1 LKNSN
6 NWYLE
11 LFSYRTY
18 RRNSEKSFSR
28 TALPVFNGENYDL
41 WAVKMEAY
49 LEALYLWEAA
59 EEDYEVLL
67 LPDNPTMAQIK
78 NRKEKK
84 TQKAKAKSYFFAGVS
99 TNIFTRIMTLKS
111 AKAIWDYLKMKYA
124 GDERL

>member
-1 LKNSN
+1 
-6 NWYLE
+6 
-11 LFSYRTY
+11 
-18 RRNSEKSFSR
+18 
-28 TALPVFNGENYDL
+28 
-41 WAVKMEAY
+41 MEAY